1 MKNRK
6 TIVLELAGLVIVLL
20 TAGWEFFVERKLT
33 DISQDASFYRIERKL
48 DGLWEQVGAIRERV
62 EPNPSYQTLTISHAD
77 TSKEWPFAGD
87 KREFESLA
95 RQTEFAKNLRGL
107 AFVCGSLLLLIARGL
122 QLRDSKKSSVRG

>member
-20 TAGWEFFVERKLT
+20 TAGWEFFVERNLT

-62 EPNPSYQTLTISHAD
+62 EPNPSVQTLTITHAD
-77 TSKEWPFAGD
+77 ASKEWPFAGD
-87 KREFESLA
+87 KREFESLV
-95 RQTEFAKNLRGL
+95 RQTQFAKNLRGL

-122 QLRDSKKSSVRG
+122 QLRE